1 MMTTLTGSNDFAR
14 GQELNKLVTEF
25 LSKYSDLGLE
35 QLEGEDVSLPRV
47 QEALQSQP
55 FLVER
60 KLVILKN
67 PSSNKQFLEQA
78 EALLGDIS
86 DSTDLILVE
95 PKIDKRLSYYKF
107 LKKATDFREFNE
119 LDIASLVKWLIEFAK
134 SKNGILNLIDARFLV
149 ERVGLNQQLLSN
161 EVEKLIMYDP
171 KISQETITLLS
182 EATPQSSI
190 FDLLEVAFNGNSRK
204 ALELYHEQ
212 RALKVQPQEI
222 MAMLTWQFR
231 ILALIKTAGK
241 RTPDEIARDAKLNP
255 FVVRKSLRIA
265 NQLSLAKVRS
275 LVNNLLKLDV
285 RLKSEAI
292 DADEALQYYLLTI
305 SS

>member
-1 MMTTLTGSNDFAR
+1 MTITLTGSNDFAR

-25 LSKYSDLGLE
+25 LSRYSDLGLE
-35 QLEGEDVSLPRV
+35 QLEGEEASLPRV

-55 FLVER
+55 FLVEK

-67 PSSNKQFLEQA
+67 PSSNKQLLEQA
-78 EALLGDIS
+78 EALFSDIS

-107 LKKATDFREFNE
+107 LKKTTDFREFNE
-119 LDIASLVKWLIEFAK
+119 LDVASLAQWLMEFAK
-134 SKNGILNLIDARFLV
+134 SKNGILNLSDARFLV

-171 KISQETITLLS
+171 KISRDTITLLS

-212 RALKVQPQEI
+212 RILKVQPQEI

-265 NQLSLAKVRS
+265 NQLSLATIRD
-275 LVNNLLKLDV
+275 LVNSLLKLDV
-285 RLKSEAI
+285 RLKSETI
-292 DADEALQYYLLTI
+292 DPDEALQYYLLTI